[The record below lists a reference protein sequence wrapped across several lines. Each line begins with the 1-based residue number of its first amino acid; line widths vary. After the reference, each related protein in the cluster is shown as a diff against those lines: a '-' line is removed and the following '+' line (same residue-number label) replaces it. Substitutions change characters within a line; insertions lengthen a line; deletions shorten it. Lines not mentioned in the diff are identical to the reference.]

1 MKVVNLDSHSP
12 DYSVSVCPIEGS
24 TLEGWTMNIGT
35 LIISIFITY
44 YLLFIIDII
53 LNLGGSNNH
62 KSDMNSFFISDFAI
76 QFLLNC

>member
-1 MKVVNLDSHSP
+1 
-12 DYSVSVCPIEGS
+12 
-24 TLEGWTMNIGT
+24 MNIGT
-35 LIISIFITY
+35 LILSIFITY